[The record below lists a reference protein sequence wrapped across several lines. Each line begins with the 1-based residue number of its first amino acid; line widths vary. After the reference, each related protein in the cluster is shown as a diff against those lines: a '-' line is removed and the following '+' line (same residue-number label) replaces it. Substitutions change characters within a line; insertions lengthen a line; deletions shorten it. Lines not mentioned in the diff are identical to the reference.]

1 MNDEQGAFIVHRS
14 SFIVCLK
21 LARVQIDLSNKVA
34 LITGASRGIGR
45 QTAIGMAEAGA
56 REVVNYHRSEA
67 QAQEVVRQIGNGAT
81 AMRADVSD
89 PRQLQSMIEQ
99 IGPSRLPRFGHSWR
113 ERHGV

>member
-1 MNDEQGAFIVHRS
+1 MRAIDSRDHRMQ
-14 SFIVCLK
+14 F
-21 LARVQIDLSNKVA
+21 DLSNKVA

-45 QTAIGMAEAGA
+45 QTAIRIAEAGA
-56 REVVNYHRSEA
+56 RVVVNYHRSEA

-99 IGPSRLPRFGHSWR
+99 IGRIDILVNNAATFDR
-113 ERHGV
+113 